1 MLLGQVVVHGEQ
13 QDIYCSRKKEEEE
26 EEQEEE
32 EVGILGIA
40 LIIHFFCLLL
50 LLRDIMF
57 SPFPSGR
64 DFSPKLGA
72 PLLRGRIIALL

>member
-1 MLLGQVVVHGEQ
+1 VHGEQ

-26 EEQEEE
+26 E
-32 EVGILGIA
+32 VGILGIA
-40 LIIHFFCLLL
+40 LIILFFCLLLLLLRLL

-57 SPFPSGR
+57 LPFPSGR

>member
-1 MLLGQVVVHGEQ
+1 VHGKQ

-40 LIIHFFCLLL
+40 LIIHFSVFFFFFFAISCFRLFLLVEIFHQNLEL
-50 LLRDIMF
+50 LCCGEE
-57 SPFPSGR
+57 S
-64 DFSPKLGA
+64 
-72 PLLRGRIIALL
+72 

>member
-1 MLLGQVVVHGEQ
+1 VHGEQ

-26 EEQEEE
+26 EE

-40 LIIHFFCLLL
+40 LIILCFCLLL

-57 SPFPSGR
+57 SPFPSGP

>member
-1 MLLGQVVVHGEQ
+1 VHGEQ

-26 EEQEEE
+26 EEEE

-40 LIIHFFCLLL
+40 LIILFFCLLLLL

-57 SPFPSGR
+57 SPFPSGP

>member
-1 MLLGQVVVHGEQ
+1 VHGEQ

-26 EEQEEE
+26 EED
-32 EVGILGIA
+32 VGILGIA
-40 LIIHFFCLLL
+40 LIILFFCLLLLL

-64 DFSPKLGA
+64 DFSPKLGT
-72 PLLRGRIIALL
+72 PLLPGRIIALL

>member
-1 MLLGQVVVHGEQ
+1 VHGKQ
-13 QDIYCSRKKEEEE
+13 QDSYCSWKKEEEE

-32 EVGILGIA
+32 EVGILGIV

-50 LLRDIMF
+50 LLLLLSDIMF
-57 SPFPSGR
+57 SPFPSSR

>member
-1 MLLGQVVVHGEQ
+1 VHGEQ

-26 EEQEEE
+26 E
-32 EVGILGIA
+32 VGILGIA
-40 LIIHFFCLLL
+40 LIILFFCLLILLLLL

>member
-1 MLLGQVVVHGEQ
+1 VHGEQ

-26 EEQEEE
+26 EE
-32 EVGILGIA
+32 VGILGIA
-40 LIIHFFCLLL
+40 LIILFFCLLLLFLLL

>member
-1 MLLGQVVVHGEQ
+1 VHGEQ

-26 EEQEEE
+26 E
-32 EVGILGIA
+32 VGILGIA
-40 LIIHFFCLLL
+40 LIILFFCLLLLLLLL

-57 SPFPSGR
+57 LPFPSGR

>member
-1 MLLGQVVVHGEQ
+1 VHGEQ

-50 LLRDIMF
+50 LRDIMF

>member
-1 MLLGQVVVHGEQ
+1 VHGEQ

-26 EEQEEE
+26 EEEE

-40 LIIHFFCLLL
+40 LIILFFCLLLLLL

-57 SPFPSGR
+57 SPFPSGP